1 MANTCIPG
9 CGFHH
14 LALRVRDF
22 DKSYKFYTETLGFQ
36 LRTSWGEGDGR
47 VALLDLGDGG
57 YLELFAGRT
66 TEEAQGI
73 FWHVALKVD
82 DVDAAYAR
90 AMAAGCEDTARR
102 AKRCSVT
109 ARSRLPCVWRSSAVS
124 TANFWNSSA
133 NSKINTKTPAKASSL
148 AGVFCRI
155 LVAAGVRSAV
165 HPQRC
170 IATRYGVF
178 IRSSGGS
185 KPPPYAP
192 L

>member
-22 DKSYKFYTETLGFQ
+22 DKSYKFYTETLGFR
-36 LRTSWGEGDGR
+36 LRTAWGEGDGR

-90 AMAAGCEDTARR
+90 AMAAGCEDYRTPREALLGDGEVKI
-102 AKRCSVT
+102 AV
-109 ARSRLPCVWRSSAVS
+109 RLAFVRG
-124 TANFWNSSA
+124 FDGE
-133 NSKINTKTPAKASSL
+133 L
-148 AGVFCRI
+148 LEFFCE
-155 LVAAGVRSAV
+155 
-165 HPQRC
+165 
-170 IATRYGVF
+170 
-178 IRSSGGS
+178 
-185 KPPPYAP
+185 K
-192 L
+192 